1 VAVELGDL
9 LGRCRTGDELAWEAL
24 VRQFQ
29 GRVYAIAY
37 HYAGNREEARDLA
50 QEIFVRL
57 YQTRGRWAKADM
69 FVPWLIRVSR
79 NLCLDH
85 LRRKKA
91 RPPAE
96 DIPVDEMHS
105 LAASGRTP
113 EEECVARLRKSVVHR
128 ALQALGRLSREMILL
143 KEIQGLSLEE
153 IASVLNIPL
162 GTVKSRSNRA
172 RIELAQK
179 VLALQKRERPEP
191 AA

>member
-1 VAVELGDL
+1 
-9 LGRCRTGDELAWEAL
+9 

-57 YQTRGRWAKADM
+57 YETRGRWAEADM

-85 LRRKKA
+85 LRRRKA

-105 LAASGRTP
+105 LAAPGSTP
-113 EEECVARLRKSVVHR
+113 EEEYVARLRKSVVHR

-153 IASVLNIPL
+153 IASMLNIPV

-179 VLALQKRERPEP
+179 VLALQKREGPEP

>member
-1 VAVELGDL
+1 VAIELADM

-29 GRVYAIAY
+29 GRVYAVAY
-37 HYAGNREEARDLA
+37 HYVGNTEEARDLA

-57 YQTRGRWAKADM
+57 YQTRGRWPAADM
-69 FVPWLIRVSR
+69 FVPWLVRVSR
-79 NLCLDH
+79 NLCLDQ
-85 LRRKKA
+85 LRRNRA
-91 RPPAE
+91 RPPAQ
-96 DIPVDEMHS
+96 DIPVDQMHT
-105 LAASGRTP
+105 LAAPGGTP
-113 EEECVARLRKSVVHR
+113 EEEHVARSRRSLVHR
-128 ALQALGRLSREMILL
+128 ALQALGRLNREMILL

-179 VLALQKRERPEP
+179 VLALEGGEKPEP

>member
-1 VAVELGDL
+1 VAIELGDL

-29 GRVYAIAY
+29 GRVHAVAY

-57 YQTRGRWAKADM
+57 YQTRGRWPEADM

-96 DIPVDEMHS
+96 DIPVEEMYS
-105 LAASGRTP
+105 LAAPGSTP
-113 EEECVARLRKSVVHR
+113 EEEYVAGLRRNVVHR

-153 IASVLNIPL
+153 IASMLNIPV

-172 RIELAQK
+172 RVELAQK
-179 VLALQKRERPEP
+179 VLALQDREGPEP

>member
-1 VAVELGDL
+1 M
-9 LGRCRTGDELAWEAL
+9 
-24 VRQFQ
+24 RQFQ

-57 YQTRGRWAKADM
+57 YETRGRWAEADM

-85 LRRKKA
+85 LRRRKA

-105 LAASGRTP
+105 LAAPGSTP
-113 EEECVARLRKSVVHR
+113 EEEYVARLRKSVVHR